1 MVDAYPA
8 DFSKDVAQAAEDEVD
23 IDIAAAFKA
32 FTDPAVYNQPIKED
46 VKTDPTLST
55 TKVGRMQKLSKLEL
69 NEQQSRTLVLTNVAV
84 STTRKT
90 LEQTFLVLIKNLTGQ
105 TITIVHPSTR
115 HDYTA
120 IDAIESTTPL
130 VQVDPIRFPSIEVV
144 YYRGIEVDDPS
155 KVATCLDKKLIAIS
169 GGGSKAQGATK
180 LALIR
185 FTNDTLI
192 DLIIT
197 HFSGRIKID
206 GRHIFMYPGKLEHAE
221 LKQPQSIFISGLT
234 DKKMDIELLLDYLEK
249 KYKFILTNLRI
260 FKAEGTSERRSF
272 CIVELDKSCWPLDNR
287 IWLTE
292 DTIPDTEVTF
302 KIMKCVSEKKAQ
314 KRKEKS
320 IRSEKFRQSRMG
332 QNQFI
337 DRQQR
342 DGPAILRTM
351 QNKYRD
357 QTERAQRSREDERAA
372 RSTFNSTGPARS
384 VRPVEMKAP
393 RDPSKKPRWTPEQR
407 SARAATSGN
416 AGRA

>member
-1 MVDAYPA
+1 MTDTYSVDTPNNYT
-8 DFSKDVAQAAEDEVD
+8 QAAENEMD

-69 NEQQSRTLVLTNVAV
+69 SEQQSRTLILTNVAV

-105 TITIVHPSTR
+105 TISIVRPSTR
-115 HDYTA
+115 HDYAA
-120 IDAIESTTPL
+120 IDAMESSVPI
-130 VQVDPIRFPSIEVV
+130 VQIDPIRFPSIEVV
-144 YYRGIEVDDPS
+144 YYRGIEVEDLS
-155 KVATCLDKKLIAIS
+155 TVATSLDKKLVAIS

-192 DLIIT
+192 DTIVT

-206 GRHIFMYPGKLEHAE
+206 GRHIFMYAGKLEHAE

-234 DKKMDIELLLDYLEK
+234 DKKMDIELLLNYLEN

-260 FKAEGTSERRSF
+260 FKEQDTNERRSF
-272 CIVELDKSCWPLDNR
+272 CIVELDKSCWPLDSR

-292 DTIPDTEVTF
+292 DTIPDTSVTF

-320 IRSEKFRQSRMG
+320 IRNEKFRRSRMG
-332 QNQFI
+332 LNQFT
-337 DRQQR
+337 DRRQQG
-342 DGPAILRTM
+342 GPAILRTM

-357 QTERAQRSREDERAA
+357 QAERVQRERATRDAPNHTNPIGSM
-372 RSTFNSTGPARS
+372 
-384 VRPVEMKAP
+384 EMKP
-393 RDPSKKPRWTPEQR
+393 RRDPSKKPRWTPDQR
-407 SARAATSGN
+407 RAGSVGSSRGVRT
-416 AGRA
+416 